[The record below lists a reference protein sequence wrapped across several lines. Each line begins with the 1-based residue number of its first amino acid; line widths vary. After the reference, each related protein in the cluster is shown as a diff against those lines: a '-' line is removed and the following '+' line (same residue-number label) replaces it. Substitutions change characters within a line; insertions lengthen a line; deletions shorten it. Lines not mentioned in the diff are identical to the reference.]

1 MTKLVWYFESSVVR
15 LSACMAKYND
25 NKIIKM
31 NIKVDKGQT
40 YKQAKFIFLV
50 KLFKHSTLIK
60 KTLISI
66 FPNLQ
71 GKLYIV
77 ILINNT
83 QSSGKSN
90 YYSTIKVFLSLSDQ
104 NLN

>member
-1 MTKLVWYFESSVVR
+1 
-15 LSACMAKYND
+15 MAKYND

-31 NIKVDKGQT
+31 NIKVDEGQT
-40 YKQAKFIFLV
+40 YKQAKFKFLV
-50 KLFKHSTLIK
+50 KYFKLS
-60 KTLISI
+60 TLISI